1 MCDAPKVHKW
11 RCQAVARHTLIGFA
25 CFLFVCNAFSASLLD
40 EALESYRKGDYGRAQ
55 TVLEEILRRPSPPQ
69 EDAAMFLLIEV
80 HLARRDAS
88 DAVEVADRLIKRFPE
103 SNYLD
108 DAHYARAEALFLQKE
123 LIASA
128 QELVWVIENAQD
140 SRLRDKAVKVLP
152 RLGEKS
158 ATKQERKQ
166 LEQIAVQVPVTPQI
180 PQGAIVVLLAFPEEE
195 VPEARALKQ
204 SIEFAVEHGS
214 VRFPV
219 VFREVTS
226 SLECA
231 QAAEQV
237 LSGETVRLLLFAGDE
252 GSATTLALL
261 SGKYQ
266 VPVLMLT
273 GYPHSLT
280 NLSDYV
286 FEFLPSRFTQSQ
298 ALAQFAVKDLKIH
311 SFLELADS
319 NEEGRALEQGFRQ
332 SATAAGGI
340 IEASEWYPASTPSI
354 RASLRN
360 LFSALPGGAQGDS
373 ELSAAVSDSE
383 LNTLWGAGNGEVLL
397 LGKEDSL
404 KPQKAAHEALFL
416 AIPSGRAADMAS
428 QIATLLGDRVL
439 LGNSAWID
447 PQALQEFPEIDGS
460 LIVAAPLLPDVEAVD
475 GLQQLYE
482 DSCQRKC
489 SLWELLGLD
498 AGVFVGNVMAGQP
511 DSPGQVY
518 QVLRSS
524 PVFTG
529 ISVQLDFHEG
539 RENRIVRILRYDDGV
554 FSVLQ

>member
-1 MCDAPKVHKW
+1 MFAATKIHKW
-11 RCQAVARHTLIGFA
+11 RYQAVTRITLISLA
-25 CFLFVCNAFSASLLD
+25 CFLLVCNAFGASLLD
-40 EALESYRKGDYGRAQ
+40 EALESFREGDYGRAQ
-55 TVLEEILRRPSPPQ
+55 TVLEEILQRPSPPQ

-80 HLARRDAS
+80 HLARRNAT

-103 SNYLD
+103 SSYLD

-140 SRLRDKAVKVLP
+140 NRLREKALKVLP
-152 RLGEKS
+152 RLGERS
-158 ATKQERKQ
+158 TTKQERKQ

-180 PQGAIVVLLAFPEEE
+180 PQGAVVVLLAFPEEE
-195 VPEARALKQ
+195 MPEALALKQ

-219 VFREVTS
+219 VFRDVTS

-231 QAAEQV
+231 QAAQEV
-237 LSGETVRLLLFAGDE
+237 LSGKMVRLLLFAGDE
-252 GSATTLALL
+252 GSATALALL
-261 SGKYQ
+261 SDKYQ

-273 GYPHSLT
+273 GYAHSLT

-298 ALAQFAVKDLKIH
+298 ALAEFAVKDLKIH

-319 NEEGRALEQGFRQ
+319 NEEGRALEEGFRQ
-332 SATAAGGI
+332 SATAAGGV
-340 IEASEWYPASTPSI
+340 IEASEWYPQSAVSI

-360 LFSALPGGAQGDS
+360 LFSTLPGGAQGDR
-373 ELSAAVSDSE
+373 ELGAAVSDSE
-383 LNTLWGAGNGEVLL
+383 LNTLWGTGNSEVLL

-404 KPQKAAHEALFL
+404 KPPRAAHEALFL

-428 QIATLLGDRVL
+428 QISTLLGNRIL

-447 PQALQEFPEIDGS
+447 PEALQEFPEIDGN
-460 LIVAAPLLPDVEAVD
+460 LIVAAPLLPDVEAED

-498 AGVFVGNVMAGQP
+498 AAAFVGNVMAGQP
-511 DSPGQVY
+511 DSPQQVY
-518 QVLRSS
+518 QTLRSS

-529 ISVQLDFHEG
+529 VSVQLDFHEG
-539 RENRIVRILRYDDGV
+539 RENRAVRILRYEEGA
-554 FSVLQ
+554 FTVLK